1 MRSYIYKVIIFT
13 IAAIIIFE
21 FTVGKYVEK
30 FNKKIDYFA
39 TKEGRQKIVN
49 SIKKEMKKANEKEN
63 YLDDEEK
70 ILIKNFIIK
79 IRKELDLNN

>member
-39 TKEGRQKIVN
+39 TKRR
-49 SIKKEMKKANEKEN
+49 KKK
-63 YLDDEEK
+63 
-70 ILIKNFIIK
+70 
-79 IRKELDLNN
+79 